1 MTRDESIIEL
11 GAWLRTAPGRYLLAW
26 EQDRLDHAVT
36 DAFGFHA
43 LQLGLPELDGLR
55 ANRMPHRWVASD
67 SLLVP
72 EAAADAAAA
81 GRDDHHAAGARAD
94 QPALRLRGAALSQCQ
109 HRPACVL
116 PHALELARDPHQT
129 LREVERVLVPE
140 GRVVIA
146 GFNPASLW
154 GLRQRAGHLR
164 AALGFGR
171 EQNLYLPRAG
181 EFIGYWRLRDW
192 LRLLSFEV
200 EAGRFGCWRPP
211 VRSEKWLQR
220 FAWMDRVGDRWWPVL
235 GAVYFLVAVK
245 RVRGMRLVGLV
256 RNEKRKAQCGA
267 GRGGQPPA
275 RAGAGRGR
283 TGDADERSDARRD
296 LHRRRLPRQPRPR
309 RLGRVAEE
317 RRAREGA
324 LRRRARSPPTTAW
337 S

>member
-1 MTRDESIIEL
+1 M
-11 GAWLRTAPGRYLLAW
+11 GAWLRTAPGRHLLAW
-26 EQDRLDHAVT
+26 EQERLDNALT

-43 LQLGLPELDGLR
+43 VQLGLPEFDGLR

-67 SLLVP
+67 SLVVP
-72 EAAADAAAA
+72 EALPMPLPLDA
-81 GRDDHHAAGARAD
+81 
-94 QPALRLRGAALSQCQ
+94 QITTLPAHEPISLHCDFEALPFPS
-109 HRPACVL
+109 ASIDLVVL

-164 AALGFGR
+164 RGLGFGH
-171 EQNLYLPRAG
+171 EQRLYLPRAG

-192 LRLLSFEV
+192 LRLLGFEV

-211 VRSEKWLQR
+211 VTSDKWLQR

-256 RNEKRKAQCGA
+256 RNEKRKAHA
-267 GRGGQPPA
+267 APA
-275 RAGAGRGR
+275 VVAN
-283 TGDADERSDARRD
+283 
-296 LHRRRLPRQPRPR
+296 RRREAAH
-309 RLGRVAEE
+309 AEAE
-317 RRAREGA
+317 LE
-324 LRRRARSPPTTAW
+324 S
-337 S
+337 